1 MTTEVVVRVM
11 RPDEWPMA
19 RDVGIDAFDG
29 DGLPEL
35 LDALRASWSWIDELA
50 FVAEV
55 DGAIAGMVLFNRA
68 ILDTDDRNV
77 DVLLLSPLGV
87 RRDLQH
93 RGIGSALMRGALD
106 VLAATRPE
114 PAVFLEGIPTY
125 YPRFG
130 FRRAAPAG
138 SAHGFLYSKL
148 EVVSITPGTP
158 PATPGCSGA
167 TSAPRR
173 RRRSPTS
180 RPAATPRPPR
190 NCATCGRS
198 RTASAAAMRSA
209 TCST

>member
-130 FRRAAPAG
+130 FRRARPL
-138 SAHGFLYSKL
+138 GF
-148 EVVSITPGTP
+148 TP
-158 PATPGCSGA
+158 PSHRIPDEAFMVYTLPSYTPDLRGGVVYPDA
-167 TSAPRR
+167 FWRVDGVGLR
-173 RRRSPTS
+173 
-180 RPAATPRPPR
+180 
-190 NCATCGRS
+190 G
-198 RTASAAAMRSA
+198 
-209 TCST
+209 